1 MNYDI
6 CCSLLAYCSKVK
18 KIIREKYVEL
28 TRLPIES
35 ILGDLFAKEV
45 ITLQQKGMIQSLTSN
60 RQKMEYLLDNIII
73 PSLDINIAEK
83 LKGFMEVMEKSDDLI
98 LTEMSKKLGM

>member
-1 MNYDI
+1 M
-6 CCSLLAYCSKVK
+6 LAYCSKVN

-28 TRLPIES
+28 TRLPTES
-35 ILGDLFAKEV
+35 MLGDLFAKEV
-45 ITLQQKGMIQSLTSN
+45 ITLQEKGIIQSLTLN

-73 PSLDINIAEK
+73 PSLNNSIVEK
-83 LKGFMEVMEKSDDLI
+83 FKGFLEVMEKSNDLI